1 MLSNSYT
8 TGCPPVLGDNPR
20 ALASGSSH
28 VQADEPWY
36 KYLQQP
42 SPVQRL
48 LSMKYFVLKFAI
60 SSKAGIV
67 CYYEFQLVWAQSP
80 PTSVRS

>member
-8 TGCPPVLGDNPR
+8 TGCPPVRGDNPR
-20 ALASGSSH
+20 ALASGSTH

-42 SPVQRL
+42 SSVQR
-48 LSMKYFVLKFAI
+48 YFVLKFAI
-60 SSKAGIV
+60 LSKDGIV
-67 CYYEFQLVWAQSP
+67 YYYEFQFVRAQSP
-80 PTSVRS
+80 PTSVGS